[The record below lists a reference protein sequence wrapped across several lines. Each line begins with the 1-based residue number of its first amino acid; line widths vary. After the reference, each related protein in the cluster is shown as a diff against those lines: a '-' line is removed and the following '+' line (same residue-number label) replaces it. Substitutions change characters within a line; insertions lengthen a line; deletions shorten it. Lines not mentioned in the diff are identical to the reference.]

1 MAVMASL
8 VTSSLVASSLIGK
21 HALVTGGGTGI
32 GAAIALAL
40 AQAGAIVT
48 ICGRRLAE
56 LQTSAA
62 RHENIHVQAADVTDA
77 DSLQRLYR
85 DAQAARGAFGIVV
98 ANAGTAESA
107 PAEKVSRALWDQTIA
122 VNLTGAFLSV
132 QPALAAMRERKWGR
146 IVFIA
151 STAGLKGYAYVAP
164 YVAAKHGVIGLTRA
178 LAIETATTGITV
190 NAICPGYVE
199 TPMLERAVE
208 RIVAATKR
216 AASETRSALAAN
228 NPLAR
233 FIKPEEVAVAVVWL
247 CAGDSAAI
255 TGQAI
260 SVSGGET
267 W

>member
-1 MAVMASL
+1 MASP
-8 VTSSLVASSLIGK
+8 VASNLAGQ

-40 AQAGAIVT
+40 AEGGAAVT

-56 LQTSAA
+56 LQVSAS
-62 RHENIHVQAADVTDA
+62 RHVNIHPQTADVTEA

-85 DAQAARGAFGIVV
+85 GAQAARGSFGIVI
-98 ANAGTAESA
+98 ANAGAAESA
-107 PAEKVSRALWDQTIA
+107 PAEKISRALWDQTIA

-151 STAGLKGYAYVAP
+151 STAGLKGYTYVAP
-164 YVAAKHGVIGLTRA
+164 YVAAKHGVIGLARA
-178 LAIETATTGITV
+178 LAIETAKTGITV
-190 NAICPGYVE
+190 NAVCPGYSD
-199 TPMLERAVE
+199 TPMLERAVD
-208 RIVAATKR
+208 RIAAATKR
-216 AASETRSALAAN
+216 GQSETRSALAAN
-228 NPLAR
+228 NPQAR
-233 FIKPEEVAVAVVWL
+233 FIKPEEVAAAVVWL